1 MLQPYQSF
9 EGVSQQSGR
18 GQRLAQML
26 QNRPSSNFANN
37 DPTTLPMQYNL
48 PQGAANGYGAKPQM
62 ARLFPPNP
70 IAKQP
75 MPKTPGMYSPMG
87 GDFKG
92 DYYGG

>member
-9 EGVSQQSGR
+9 EGESQQQGR

-37 DPTTLPMQYNL
+37 DPTTLPQQYNL
-48 PQGAANGYGAKPQM
+48 PQNAADGYATKPQM
-62 ARLFPPNP
+62 GRLFPPNP
-70 IAKQP
+70 MVKQP
-75 MPKTPGMYSPMG
+75 MPPSPGMYNPMG

-92 DYYGG
+92 DYYAG

>member
-9 EGVSQQSGR
+9 EGASQQQGR

-37 DPTTLPMQYNL
+37 DPTTLPQQYNL
-48 PQGAANGYGAKPQM
+48 PQNAADGYATKPQM
-62 ARLFPPNP
+62 GRLFPPNP
-70 IAKQP
+70 MVKQP
-75 MPKTPGMYSPMG
+75 MPPSPGMYNPMG

-92 DYYGG
+92 DYYAG